1 MNLSEKLTRIIG
13 EAVERKEVPC
23 ATALVL
29 CNGKETAYAEA
40 GNDIQTGKPVS
51 RDTIFRLYSQTKP
64 ITAAAT
70 ALLMERGVIDLADP
84 VQKYLPGFANQQV
97 IMPDKSFALVRRPAT
112 IMDLLGMTAG
122 LSYPGDDPAGRFA
135 ADLFDHNTRA
145 MINGEGMSTAIFA
158 NAIGHLPLAFH
169 PGDAYRYSTCADV
182 LGAVLEVA
190 DGRLFGR
197 ILREE
202 FFDPLGMNDTA
213 FWVPPEKRD
222 RFVTC
227 ARRTP
232 LGLEAWQ
239 GYNLCVG
246 DYSREPVFQSGGAG
260 LVSTLDDFAKFA
272 SMLLHGGEL
281 NGKRY
286 LSLATVQW
294 LTKPQ
299 VREGLF
305 WDWDTGYNYGKFM
318 RHCVDPGKVPGLACK
333 GEYGWDGWLGTYFVN
348 IPEIKTTLL
357 LFQNVTDT
365 GTSALTRKVR
375 NAVFAAL
382 NCSEDLLDKNQI
394 HI

>member
-1 MNLSEKLTRIIG
+1 MAMSLSEILTRILN

-23 ATALVL
+23 ANVLVVRD
-29 CNGKETAYAEA
+29 GREVAYAEA
-40 GNDIQTGKPVS
+40 GNDIQTGKPVR

-97 IMPDKSFALVRRPAT
+97 TAPDKTFAPVRRPAT
-112 IMDLLGMTAG
+112 IMDMLGMTAG

-169 PGDAYRYSTCADV
+169 PGEGYRYSTCADI
-182 LGAVLEVA
+182 LGAVVEVA
-190 DGRLFGR
+190 DGRPFGR

-202 FFDPLGMNDTA
+202 FFEPLGMKDTA
-213 FWVPPEKRD
+213 FWVPPDKRE

-246 DYSREPVFQSGGAG
+246 DYSREPLFQSGGAG
-260 LVSTLDDFAKFA
+260 LVSTLDDYERFAA
-272 SMLLHGGEL
+272 MLLNGGEL
-281 NGKRY
+281 DGRRY
-286 LSLATVQW
+286 LSPATVEW
-294 LTKPQ
+294 LASPQ
-299 VREGLF
+299 VREGMF
-305 WDWDTGYNYGKFM
+305 WDWDNGYNYGKLM
-318 RHCVDPGKVPGLACK
+318 RHCVDPGKVPGLARK

-348 IPEIKTTLL
+348 IPDLKATILL
-357 LFQNVTDT
+357 NQNVTDT

-375 NAVFAAL
+375 NAVYAAFDHL
-382 NCSEDLLDKNQI
+382 ED
-394 HI
+394 